1 MKLKW
6 VLLRVIMFVFYDC
19 GGIIILGRLLI
30 GKGLICLKNV
40 NKKGRVLINAL
51 LYQYIS
57 SNFF

>member
-6 VLLRVIMFVFYDC
+6 VLLRVIMFVSYDC

-40 NKKGRVLINAL
+40 NKRGRVLINAL
-51 LYQYIS
+51 LYKYIS
-57 SNFF
+57 SYFF